1 MSAVNISG
9 SECFWKTFSI
19 GFRSRQNSV
28 PVSVSAIRSSSS
40 LVVCAAGSAALVA
53 QFPAQDLSGRRLG
66 NLVDDLD
73 LTRVLVRRHPLL
85 AEGDQLVLAG
95 GLALLQRDERLDG
108 LAAVLV
114 GHADDRRLADGR
126 VAVEDVLDLTR
137 PDLVARGVDLV
148 LLAVDEVVLAD
159 AAPAQ
164 IFAVPQRAA
173 LPV

>member
-53 QFPAQDLSGRRLG
+53 QFPPQDLSGRRLR

-73 LTRVLVRRHPLL
+73 LARVLVRRHPLL
-85 AEGDQLVLAG
+85 AEGDQLVLACR
-95 GLALLQRDERLDG
+95 LALLPRDDRLARLPAAPRPDAETKPCAFSARSCSGPPTTAAWGAAGGPKTPSAPSRG
-108 LAAVLV
+108 LAFY
-114 GHADDRRLADGR
+114 
-126 VAVEDVLDLTR
+126 
-137 PDLVARGVDLV
+137 P
-148 LLAVDEVVLAD
+148 
-159 AAPAQ
+159 
-164 IFAVPQRAA
+164 
-173 LPV
+173 